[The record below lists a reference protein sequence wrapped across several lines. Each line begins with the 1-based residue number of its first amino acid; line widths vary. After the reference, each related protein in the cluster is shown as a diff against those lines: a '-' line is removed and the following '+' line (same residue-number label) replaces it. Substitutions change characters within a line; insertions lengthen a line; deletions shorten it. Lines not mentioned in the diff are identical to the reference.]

1 MGLISYCWFVISHE
15 TPLNSNKSPIPW
27 WLNPHMIGFPT
38 FPKCSSAMFIS
49 TSFDATASH
58 SSMPWPRPKTCRRQ
72 RPGSLDELLIF
83 FETSGSI
90 LKKFGFWMILDDP
103 SPNFSESFRY
113 IVAFPLILSF
123 VWEKRIG
130 AFRSF
135 QIGNMGSLGR
145 DSFESNVAWS
155 SQWWKAVQSCL
166 EACRREGSTTLL
178 ASKAPDF
185 RLPNLITV
193 AIALTNSDSLQ
204 NYHLCA
210 LWLCLCCH
218 PESSDTFGLQRN
230 VRKQMFTSGRSVQ
243 DF

>member
-1 MGLISYCWFVISHE
+1 MV
-15 TPLNSNKSPIPW
+15 KS
-27 WLNPHMIGFPT
+27 LNPHMIGFPT

-58 SSMPWPRPKTCRRQ
+58 SSMPWPRPITCRRQ
-72 RPGSLDELLIF
+72 RPGSLDELLISKLLGQF
-83 FETSGSI
+83 SKKLDSGW
-90 LKKFGFWMILDDP
+90 FWMILLPIFLRVLDTLWL
-103 SPNFSESFRY
+103 
-113 IVAFPLILSF
+113 FPWFWVLF
-123 VWEKRIG
+123 EKKRIG